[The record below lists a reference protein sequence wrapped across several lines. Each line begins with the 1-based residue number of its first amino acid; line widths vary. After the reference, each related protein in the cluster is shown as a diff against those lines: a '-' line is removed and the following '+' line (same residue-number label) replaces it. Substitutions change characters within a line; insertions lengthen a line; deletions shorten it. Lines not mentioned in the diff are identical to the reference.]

1 MATTLRL
8 EIVTP
13 DARTFDDDVDMVVLP
28 GIEGEMGIYPM
39 HVPFMTELKPGE
51 LRVIKDGKE
60 SAMAVGQGFVQITQ
74 THVSVLTDMAIAESA
89 IDENAVQK
97 AIDQAQAAIE
107 KQQAAV
113 EKQQAMS
120 DEEIATVEASLEK
133 SLAQLRV
140 KRRKQH

>member
-39 HVPFMTELKPGE
+39 HVPLMTELKPGE
-51 LRVIKDGKE
+51 LRVIKDGQE
-60 SAMAVGQGFVQITQ
+60 TAMAVGQGFVQITQ

-97 AIDQAQAAIE
+97 AIEQAQAAM
-107 KQQAAV
+107 

-133 SLAQLRV
+133 SLAQMHV
-140 KRRKQH
+140 KKRKHHS